1 MSVRKVNYTTVGVAV
16 AIAAEDGRVRE
27 MSSTPQTPQAFKPAS
42 LLARVPEQNVLARMF
57 PREGHVHKLTLPHSS
72 GSVSRT
78 GNSRN
83 HRIQVADFAIGT
95 TING

>member
-1 MSVRKVNYTTVGVAV
+1 MSVRKVNYTAIRAVVARAV
-16 AIAAEDGRVRE
+16 ENRRVRE
-27 MSSTPQTPQAFKPAS
+27 MSGTPQAPQAFKPRDF
-42 LLARVPEQNVLARMF
+42 LARVAERKVLARMF
-57 PREGHVHKLTLPHSS
+57 PRGGHVHKLPFPQPN